1 MRYLAEEQYELK
13 MQEVVE
19 PYIAERRE
27 TGFAKRV
34 KGQPIYYEKYQ
45 IPEAKGTIV
54 ISHGFTESAAKYSE
68 SIYYMLQNGYNVWVQ
83 DHRGHGH
90 SYRHVKNP
98 LLVHVDHFRDYV
110 LDLKYLAEKIVRPAI
125 GKQPMYLFCHSMG
138 GCIGAWFIEEF
149 PFVFDKAVLSSPMM
163 GIGKGG
169 SDLLPLLMLSLKKL
183 KGQKGLDEEGPKEF
197 KTEPDFENSCGSC
210 ECRYLYYHK
219 KRLADPKLQTCA
231 PSSGWLR
238 ESIKATH
245 RVTSQAQCNK
255 IQIPVLL
262 MSAELDTV
270 VRNEEEVKFA
280 ERTSLCQMETIS
292 GVKHE
297 IYMCDQEVLE
307 VYWNR
312 IFSFL
317 N

>member
-1 MRYLAEEQYELK
+1 MRYLEEAQYEKTML
-13 MQEVVE
+13 EVVE
-19 PYIAERRE
+19 PYIAEYRV
-27 TGFAKRV
+27 TGSAARI
-34 KGQPIYYEKYQ
+34 KGQPVYYDSYQ
-45 IPEAKGTIV
+45 IPEAKGVIV

-68 SIYYMLQNGYNVWVQ
+68 SIYYMLKSGYNVWAL
-83 DHRGHGH
+83 DHRGHGR

-110 LDLKYLAEKIVRPAI
+110 LDLKHITETVVKPAS
-125 GKQPMYLFCHSMG
+125 GKLPVYLFCHSMG
-138 GCIGAWFIEEF
+138 GCIGAWLIEEF

-169 SDLLPLLMLSLKKL
+169 SDLVPRLLLNLKRL

-197 KTEPDFENSCGSC
+197 QKEPDFENSCGSC

-231 PSSGWLR
+231 ASSGWLR
-238 ESIKATH
+238 ESLMATH
-245 RVTSQAQCNK
+245 RVTSKAQCSK

-270 VRNEEEVKFA
+270 VRNEEEVKFS
-280 ERTSLCQMETIS
+280 ERTGLCQMETIS

-297 IYMCDQEVLE
+297 IYMCDREVLE

-312 IFSFL
+312 IFEFL
-317 N
+317 G